1 MLGSVLRLV
10 GSIQLVLGL
19 LYLFGPAW
27 LLQAMGHSAVA
38 EDIHYPLGMLAAR
51 FLAYGAGL
59 WGVARQ
65 PQAHRFWIGNMIAI
79 QLIDLAVGLAY
90 TIQGVLP
97 LSLSGFPMANAL
109 WISLALAVGL
119 RQLAGQRIKSA
130 S

>member
-90 TIQGVLP
+90 TANGVLP
-97 LSLSGFPMANAL
+97 LSLSGFPMVNAL
-109 WISLALAVGL
+109 WISLALGVGL
-119 RQLAGQRIKSA
+119 RQLAGQRRKSA

>member
-51 FLAYGAGL
+51 FLVYGAALL
-59 WGVARQ
+59 WAARQ
-65 PQAHRFWIGNMIAI
+65 PQAHRPWIWGMVAI
-79 QLIDLAVGLAY
+79 QLVDLVVGVSHTLA
-90 TIQGVLP
+90 GSVP
-97 LSLSGFPMANAL
+97 LSLSGFPMFNAL
-109 WISLALAVGL
+109 WISAGLAYGL
-119 RQLAGQRIKSA
+119 RRSA
-130 S
+130 AA

>member
-1 MLGSVLRLV
+1 MLATLMRLV
-10 GSIQLVLGL
+10 GIVQLLLGV
-19 LYLFGPAW
+19 LYLAVPDW
-27 LLQAMGHSAVA
+27 LLAAMGHSAIA
-38 EDIHYPLGMLAAR
+38 ADIRYPLGMLAAR

-65 PQAHRFWIGNMIAI
+65 PQAHRFWIGNMIVI